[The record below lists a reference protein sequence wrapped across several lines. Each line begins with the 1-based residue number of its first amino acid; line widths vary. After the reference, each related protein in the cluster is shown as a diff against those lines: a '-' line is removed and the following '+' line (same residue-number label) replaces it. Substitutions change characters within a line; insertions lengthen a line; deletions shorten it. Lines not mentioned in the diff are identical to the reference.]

1 MKSEIAS
8 LVGNH
13 CFSLDESQILSVC
26 FWGRGRSVTESPSE
40 MLSINK
46 YLGDKMT
53 QLNSVLVSSCSP
65 KGPRNSRR
73 RQSDVIDTTLR
84 LARNPLIS
92 VGLARNPLISGV
104 KQTVSSPFT
113 TTIRHSPLR
122 RHLKRKHNLEDKSPF
137 TQSGSSVT

>member
-8 LVGNH
+8 SVGNH
-13 CFSLDESQILSVC
+13 GFSLDESQILSVC
-26 FWGRGRSVTESPSE
+26 FWDRGRSVTESPSE

-92 VGLARNPLISGV
+92 GV
-104 KQTVSSPFT
+104 KQTEFETPKP
-113 TTIRHSPLR
+113 I
-122 RHLKRKHNLEDKSPF
+122 
-137 TQSGSSVT
+137 

>member
-1 MKSEIAS
+1 MVAVRPEGLRVRGFMGGRAGEKLKLSRSFDGDLVAKRGFLVKSEIAS

-13 CFSLDESQILSVC
+13 GFSLDESQILSVC
-26 FWGRGRSVTESPSE
+26 FWDRGRSVTESPSE
-40 MLSINK
+40 MPPINK
-46 YLGDKMT
+46 NLGDKMT

-92 VGLARNPLISGV
+92 GV
-104 KQTVSSPFT
+104 KQTVWSRSY
-113 TTIRHSPLR
+113 S
-122 RHLKRKHNLEDKSPF
+122 
-137 TQSGSSVT
+137 